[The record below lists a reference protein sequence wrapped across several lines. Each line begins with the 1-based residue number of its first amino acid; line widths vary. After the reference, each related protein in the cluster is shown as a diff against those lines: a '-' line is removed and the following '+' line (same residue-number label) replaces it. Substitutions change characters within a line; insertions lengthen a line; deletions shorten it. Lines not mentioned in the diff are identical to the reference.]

1 MRTDALP
8 VLSRITAYTVVTM
21 SLFLPLVLLSIRV
34 FCYN

>member
-1 MRTDALP
+1 MRTDGASVLP
-8 VLSRITAYTVVTM
+8 RIAAYTVVTI